1 MVTMERWSVHG
12 RVLADAA
19 TESLRCRRLRP
30 QGRRVH
36 GRVSQVLLQSLLP
49 KDRSQVLHMDGTI
62 NVTEEVEESDFDRL
76 FSDIK
81 IMMLMI

>member
-1 MVTMERWSVHG
+1 
-12 RVLADAA
+12 
-19 TESLRCRRLRP
+19 
-30 QGRRVH
+30 
-36 GRVSQVLLQSLLP
+36 
-49 KDRSQVLHMDGTI
+49 MDGTI